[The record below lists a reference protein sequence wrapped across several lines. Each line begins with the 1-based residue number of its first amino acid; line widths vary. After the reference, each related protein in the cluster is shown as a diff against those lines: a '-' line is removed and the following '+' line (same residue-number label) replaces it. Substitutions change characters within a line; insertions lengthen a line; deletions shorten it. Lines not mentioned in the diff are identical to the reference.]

1 MDASHPPKKVPA
13 PIDREPETARRRRRH
28 LIEAA
33 AVAGELTASLIAD
46 SRQLIARS
54 NDLIARPH
62 MTITSS
68 TETLPARQPILCEQC
83 GLGIDTPGVAIVRGR
98 NVLHVRCADS
108 LDGGLEG
115 PPKPP

>member
-1 MDASHPPKKVPA
+1 MDASPPPKKVPA
-13 PIDREPETARRRRRH
+13 RIDRQPETASRRRRQ

-33 AVAGELTASLIAD
+33 AVAGELTAALIAD

-62 MTITSS
+62 MAITSS
-68 TETLPARQPILCEQC
+68 ADTLPLRQRILCEQC

-98 NVLHVRCADS
+98 NVLHVRCA
-108 LDGGLEG
+108 
-115 PPKPP
+115 

>member
-1 MDASHPPKKVPA
+1 MDASNAPNESPAAHIARPP
-13 PIDREPETARRRRRH
+13 TGSRRRRQ

-33 AVAGELTASLIAD
+33 AVAGELTATLIAD

-62 MTITSS
+62 MVITS
-68 TETLPARQPILCEQC
+68 TADTTPARQPMLCEQC

-98 NVLHVRCADS
+98 NVLHVRCA
-108 LDGGLEG
+108 
-115 PPKPP
+115 